1 MIFDYGSF
9 EKICDKIKY
18 LVIEKGGITESIEI
32 RIDSYDPLLTE
43 KTMLHSLNQFL
54 VRIGITTNIKY
65 F

>member
-18 LVIEKGGITESIEI
+18 LVIKKGGITESIEI
-32 RIDSYDPLLTE
+32 RIDSYDPLPTE
-43 KTMLHSLNQFL
+43 KIMLHSLNQFL

>member
-32 RIDSYDPLLTE
+32 RIDSYDPLPTE